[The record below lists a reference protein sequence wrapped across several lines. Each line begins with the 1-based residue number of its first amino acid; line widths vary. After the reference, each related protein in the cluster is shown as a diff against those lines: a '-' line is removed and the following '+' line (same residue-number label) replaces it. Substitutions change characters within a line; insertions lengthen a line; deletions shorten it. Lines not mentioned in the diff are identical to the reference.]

1 MLEVDQLWYLE
12 LGRKRFS
19 FGRLNEMNRGVYW
32 KKRLLVFDLLKL
44 SSEANSISPS
54 VFPETDTN
62 CGDDC
67 RFAFSIPS
75 VISQGVQLRVA
86 HPDPSL
92 VVQQKWLAQ
101 HLRQELRP
109 LSTRLN
115 DIHMKMSIQF
125 PELRL
130 IQYDCGKCLLSGGF
144 GGICHDTKT
153 DPWCYFMEVCEKNRN
168 WADKEALK

>member
-1 MLEVDQLWYLE
+1 
-12 LGRKRFS
+12 
-19 FGRLNEMNRGVYW
+19 MNRAVYW
-32 KKRLLVFDLLKL
+32 KKHLFVFDIMKL
-44 SSEANSISPS
+44 SREAISISPP

-62 CGDDC
+62 CDDC

-75 VISQGVQLRVA
+75 VISRGVQLRIA

-101 HLRQELRP
+101 HLRQELWP
-109 LSTRLN
+109 VSTRLN

-144 GGICHDTKT
+144 GGICHDTYE
-153 DPWCYFMEVCEKNRN
+153 DRSLVLFYGCV
-168 WADKEALK
+168 